1 MPPPVL
7 TSAPFLPQINASPD
21 VITAM
26 TMYQLSMLKSYSG
39 LQPPQLVQMG
49 MRDTTSSLAYKLP
62 VSLGS
67 SLFRLLTGGVQYRR
81 LGKLL
86 LAISTAAYGDGV
98 AAEGLDIE
106 SDEWKGWG
114 DQPESMGLAANLIGE
129 VAIATAIEA
138 GETTDS
144 IENFVDGDTGNTG
157 IKFFGQ
163 NKDVDPLGGTSKTYS
178 NLLTGAGT
186 TALANVDAAAPLNLA
201 NIDRVWSYTRSIPAQ
216 NGVHYQDLTW
226 GAVLVSTA
234 QELQA
239 RRYFEDQGSAND
251 QIFEPTTATTGG
263 KAAGSDVF
271 PKPNTAKGRKVQV
284 IASPY
289 LTNPTTWYPIL
300 STSTQKKA
308 PWIELTQVPARLAEF
323 AGARQPSPQTSNGM
337 GDIQWVIDD
346 YTSEGYKHGTETI
359 PKGYIGMRAEKRV
372 GAALLWP
379 FQLFKCKAT

>member
-1 MPPPVL
+1 MPPVL
-7 TSAPFLPQINASPD
+7 SSAPFLPQISASPD

-26 TMYQLSMLKSYSG
+26 TTYQLAMLKAYSG
-39 LQPPQLVQMG
+39 VQPPQLVQMG
-49 MRDTTSSLAYKLP
+49 MRDTTASLAYKLP
-62 VSLGS
+62 VSVGS

-86 LAISTAAYGDGV
+86 LPISTAEYGDGV
-98 AAEGLDIE
+98 AAEVIDIE

-114 DQPESMGLAANLIGE
+114 DQPESMGMAANLIGE
-129 VAIATAIEA
+129 VAIAAAIEA

-144 IENFVDGDTGNTG
+144 IENFVEGDTGNSG

-163 NKDVDPLGGTSKTYS
+163 SKPVDPFGNTSKTYS
-178 NLLTGAGT
+178 NLMTGAGT
-186 TALANVDAAAPLNLA
+186 AALNFTDKAAPLSLA
-201 NIDRVWSYTRSIPAQ
+201 NIDRVWSNTRSVPAQ
-216 NGVHYQDLTW
+216 NGVHFQDLTW
-226 GAVLVSTA
+226 VATLVSPA

-251 QIFEPTTATTGG
+251 QVYEPTPADAASG
-263 KAAGSDVF
+263 KAAGIDVN
-271 PKPNTAKGRKVQV
+271 PKPNTAKGKKIQV

-289 LTNPTTWYPIL
+289 LTVTDTWYPIL
-300 STSTQKKA
+300 QTSTQKKA
-308 PWIELTQVPARLAEF
+308 PWIELTQVSARMAEF

-346 YTSEGYKHGTETI
+346 FTSEGYKHGTPTI
-359 PKGYIGMRAEKRV
+359 PKGHIGMRAEKRI

-379 FQLFKCKAT
+379 FQMFKCKAT